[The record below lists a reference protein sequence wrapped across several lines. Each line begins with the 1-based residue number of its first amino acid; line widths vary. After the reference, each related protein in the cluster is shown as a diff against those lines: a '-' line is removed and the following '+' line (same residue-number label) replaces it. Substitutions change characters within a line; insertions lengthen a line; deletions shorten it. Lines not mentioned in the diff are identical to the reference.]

1 MLITLFKVDQYREL
15 KERNLIMT
23 KLVFGLKVIDSYH
36 HYQVFRIS
44 YFHIHALETE
54 LDGDT

>member
-23 KLVFGLKVIDSYH
+23 QLVFGLKVIDSYH
-36 HYQVFRIS
+36 HYHVFRIS